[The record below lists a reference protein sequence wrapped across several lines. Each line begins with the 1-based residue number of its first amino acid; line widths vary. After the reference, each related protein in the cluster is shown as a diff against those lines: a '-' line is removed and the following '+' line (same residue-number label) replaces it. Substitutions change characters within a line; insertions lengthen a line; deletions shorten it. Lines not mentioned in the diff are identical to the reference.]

1 MLNPY
6 SEDNINNDEDEIQ
19 KDDSKYKKNI
29 LYNIIKN
36 KKALAGIIIILIF
49 IFIGVIGPLISPYK
63 PTDTAFKSWMPPSL
77 AHPLGTNY
85 IGEDLLS
92 WYLYGTGTSLLIGF
106 SVALI
111 ATTIGALVGL
121 ISGYF
126 GRITDNILMRTVDIL
141 LIIPTFPLLII
152 LSAYLPPT
160 NTTTILILAFLSWP
174 FMSRVI
180 RSQIL
185 TLKERPFVKA
195 AVISGL
201 GSFTIIRREMIMHI
215 LPLILI
221 NAVYILEG
229 AIVAQAGLAFFGLG
243 DITSINWGTSLYWA
257 QAEDAVVYG
266 AWWWLVPPGI
276 SIALIGIAA
285 NLLGVGVNE
294 VFSKRAGQL

>member
-1 MLNPY
+1 MLNPLN
-6 SEDNINNDEDEIQ
+6 ENNIEQDENELNSYN
-19 KDDSKYKKNI
+19 SKHKNSI
-29 LYNIIKN
+29 VFGVIKN
-36 KKALAGIIIILIF
+36 KKAFAGIVILIAF
-49 IFIGVIGPLISPYK
+49 VFIGVVGPFISPYK
-63 PTDTAFKSWMPPSL
+63 PNNTSFLAWMPPSL

-111 ATTIGALVGL
+111 ATTLGALVGL
-121 ISGYF
+121 VSGYF
-126 GRITDNILMRTVDIL
+126 GKIIDNVLMRTVDIL

-160 NTTTILILAFLSWP
+160 NTTTILILSVLSWP

-180 RSQIL
+180 RSQVL
-185 TLKERPFVKA
+185 TLKERPFIKA

-201 GSFTIIRREMIMHI
+201 GSFKIIRREMIMHI

-257 QAEDAVVYG
+257 QAEDAVAYG
-266 AWWWLVPPGI
+266 AWWWLVPPGL

-294 VFSKRAGQL
+294 VFSRRAGQL